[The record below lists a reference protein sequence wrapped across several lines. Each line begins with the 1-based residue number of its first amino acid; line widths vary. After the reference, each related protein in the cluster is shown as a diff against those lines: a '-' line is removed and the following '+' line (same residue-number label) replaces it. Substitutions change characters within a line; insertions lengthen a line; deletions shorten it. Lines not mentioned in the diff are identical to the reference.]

1 MDFLMNTG
9 FTREETD
16 QILQT
21 KDTLKVFISS
31 SISLYEWAAGVFNNG
46 LSKPND
52 GISTNFYVSGGAIAS
67 LLLNEAPKDFDI
79 YCRNESLV
87 GSLQDALINNYKDQV
102 KDVDE
107 NYREVKCWKVPGKM
121 VTEKSITMNNNMSF
135 IVMQHGE
142 PDKIKATFDF
152 LHCTPHYD
160 IAEDKLYI
168 SRAQFDSIKS
178 RTLIVNNPDNIVI
191 HRLEKFLTRGW
202 NTSPEVKALSL
213 KNTFDNKTLTPDLVI
228 S

>member
-1 MDFLMNTG
+1 MTTG
-9 FTREETD
+9 FSRKETD

-21 KDTLKVFISS
+21 KDTLKVFIRS

-46 LSKPND
+46 LSKPHD

-67 LLLNEAPKDFDI
+67 LLLSEAPKDFDI

-87 GSLQDALINNYKDQV
+87 GSLQDALIKNYKDQV

-107 NYREVKCWKVPGKM
+107 KYREVECWKVPGKM

-168 SRAQFDSIKS
+168 SRAQFDSIMGK
-178 RTLIVNNPDNIVI
+178 TLVTNNPSAVTPW
-191 HRLEKFLTRGW
+191 RMSKFIERGW
-202 NTSPEVKALSL
+202 TASSDV
-213 KNTFDNKTLTPDLVI
+213 KTLAESKINSPKPVMVD